1 MSTPKRRVFHREV
14 KLSAVRRL
22 MAGERPTKIAQE
34 LQIGPS
40 HLTKWWAN
48 YRRYGAEGLRS
59 AHRPRNIDAVK
70 LAAIAEATEL
80 AKAEKRMR
88 ELEQKIGQQQ
98 LELDFFQ
105 KALRRVGKARRPSDG
120 SGLPTSTLRSRP

>member
-22 MAGERPTKIAQE
+22 MAGESAPKIAQE

-40 HLTKWWAN
+40 HLSRWWAN
-48 YRRYGAEGLRS
+48 YRRYGAEGLRP
-59 AHRPRNIDAVK
+59 AHRPRKMDAAK
-70 LAAIAEATEL
+70 LEPMSAAVL
-80 AKAEKRMR
+80 AGAQQRIR
-88 ELEQKIGQQQ
+88 ELERKVGQQQ

-105 KALRRVGKARRPSDG
+105 KALRRVGQARRPSDG
-120 SGLPTSTLRSRP
+120 SGLQTSTPRSRH